1 MTQSGSDGLKTV
13 LRYIIYIYMPLGA
26 HFDPK
31 YPEAQKGPLFFCC
44 FLVRLSTRA
53 ILIQAGSFWVILID
67 FVPFKNIYVLFW
79 VFLGGPI

>member
-1 MTQSGSDGLKTV
+1 MTQSGSGGLKTV
-13 LRYIIYIYMPLGA
+13 LRYIFYIYKALGA
-26 HFDPK
+26 NFDPK
-31 YPEAQKGPLFFCC
+31 YPEAQKGPLFFC

-67 FVPFKNIYVLFW
+67 FVPFKDIYVLFW